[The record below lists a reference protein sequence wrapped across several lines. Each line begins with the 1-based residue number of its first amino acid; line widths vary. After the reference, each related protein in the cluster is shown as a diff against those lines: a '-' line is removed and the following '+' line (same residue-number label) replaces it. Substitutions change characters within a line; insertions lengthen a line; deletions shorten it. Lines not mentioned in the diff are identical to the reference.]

1 MSSLLTEALS
11 LCNLAAVGI
20 FGIVLSAAFCEI
32 EWTRCHK
39 LLLVGCTIL
48 MLALQGVVSLRWG
61 TGLARYLYPLIT
73 HLPLW
78 LLLAAMTRRA
88 LWPLVSVLTA
98 YLCCQLRRWAALLV
112 IALFPAGGTTL
123 QDATEL
129 IVTLPILLV
138 LIRWIAP
145 SVRALSRSPLL
156 LQLQFGMI
164 PLLSYL
170 FDYFTRIYT
179 DLLSSGNQ
187 AAVEFMPFVCSL
199 AYLGFVLHTTQ
210 EQQLRSQLE
219 QTQNSLNLQV
229 AQAVRE
235 IEAMRE
241 SQRKAST
248 YRHDLRHHLQ
258 YLSACIENGRTE
270 AAQEYIHS
278 VCAEIEAS
286 KVNVYCENEAA
297 NLILS
302 SFAARAQHDGIDFR
316 VHAAI
321 PLILPLPDSDLCVL
335 FSNAL
340 ENALHAGSA
349 RSRPESPLLW
359 RPPPTKRMAGCLCRS
374 QTPALSR
381 SSSTRRAFPPPASP
395 ATALA
400 CAASAPSWSNTA
412 ACTALPGSR
421 ISSCCVSPCKR
432 SIQCILWAVHA
443 KYPPAAHFVL

>member
-39 LLLVGCTIL
+39 LLLVGSTIL

-112 IALFPAGGTTL
+112 IALFPAGGTVL

-179 DLLSSGNQ
+179 YLLSSGNQ

-219 QTQNSLNLQV
+219 QTRNSLNLQV

-278 VCAEIEAS
+278 VC
-286 KVNVYCENEAA
+286 
-297 NLILS
+297 
-302 SFAARAQHDGIDFR
+302 RD
-316 VHAAI
+316 
-321 PLILPLPDSDLCVL
+321 
-335 FSNAL
+335 
-340 ENALHAGSA
+340 
-349 RSRPESPLLW
+349 
-359 RPPPTKRMAGCLCRS
+359 RS
-374 QTPALSR
+374 QQGEYL
-381 SSSTRRAFPPPASP
+381 
-395 ATALA
+395 L
-400 CAASAPSWSNTA
+400 
-412 ACTALPGSR
+412 
-421 ISSCCVSPCKR
+421 
-432 SIQCILWAVHA
+432 
-443 KYPPAAHFVL
+443 

>member
-48 MLALQGVVSLRWG
+48 MLVLQGVVSLRWG

-78 LLLAAMTRRA
+78 LLLAVMTRRA

-112 IALFPAGGTTL
+112 IALFPAGGTVL

-219 QTQNSLNLQV
+219 QTRNSLNLQV

-302 SFAARAQHDGIDFR
+302 SC
-316 VHAAI
+316 
-321 PLILPLPDSDLCVL
+321 LLYT
-335 FSNAL
+335 
-340 ENALHAGSA
+340 
-349 RSRPESPLLW
+349 SP
-359 RPPPTKRMAGCLCRS
+359 
-374 QTPALSR
+374 
-381 SSSTRRAFPPPASP
+381 SP
-395 ATALA
+395 
-400 CAASAPSWSNTA
+400 
-412 ACTALPGSR
+412 R
-421 ISSCCVSPCKR
+421 D
-432 SIQCILWAVHA
+432 
-443 KYPPAAHFVL
+443 

>member
-32 EWTRCHK
+32 EWTRRRR

-112 IALFPAGGTTL
+112 IALFPAGGTVL

-219 QTQNSLNLQV
+219 QTRNSLNLQV

-316 VHAAI
+316 IHAAI
-321 PLILPLPDSDLCVL
+321 
-335 FSNAL
+335 
-340 ENALHAGSA
+340 
-349 RSRPESPLLW
+349 PLLW
-359 RPPPTKRMAGCLCRS
+359 RPPPTKRTAGCLCRS

-400 CAASAPSWSNTA
+400 CAASAPLWSNTA

-421 ISSCCVSPCKR
+421 ISLCCASPCKR